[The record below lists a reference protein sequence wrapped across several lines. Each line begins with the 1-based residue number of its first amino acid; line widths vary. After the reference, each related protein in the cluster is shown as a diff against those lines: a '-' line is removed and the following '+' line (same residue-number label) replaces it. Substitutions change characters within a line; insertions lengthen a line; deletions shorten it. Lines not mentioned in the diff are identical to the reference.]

1 MVDRNLIKIF
11 RNIAILLRIK
21 GDNPFKADA
30 YEKAAD
36 IIESQQLDILNL
48 ARNNQLPEI
57 KGIGDALA
65 KKIYEY
71 VQTGKLEYYEK
82 LKTEIP
88 LELISLTRLSN
99 LGPKKT
105 KLLYDKLGIKNID
118 DLEKACLEN
127 KVANLK
133 GFSEKSQEIILN
145 SIQHYRAWKGKV
157 QQFACLDKVKEI
169 EAILSDIHEITAFSV
184 TGEIRRVEEIIT
196 KISFIVSTS
205 SPETLKRKLSYRF
218 QSNWVGNKL
227 EISTEEEVPIEF
239 EITTADFFVWRL
251 HNSTGSNEYLEAFAH
266 LFTKFTSE
274 VFDTYVPPKSFTHL
288 SNEEQL
294 FDKLNL
300 QYIPPE
306 LRENSRILEISKNKA
321 IPKLIEEKDLRGMI
335 HIHTNWSDGHS
346 SLEEMVDAT
355 KGLGFEY
362 VVICDHSQTAKYAN
376 GLEPER
382 LLHQIDYIDKLNEIG
397 LGIKIL
403 KGIESDILP
412 DGSLDYPEEIL
423 KRLDVVVASVH
434 SHFKMTKEQ
443 MTKRIIY
450 ALRSPYTSILGH
462 PTGRLLLARRSYE
475 VDIREIINVAA
486 DYGKIIEFNAN
497 PYRLDLPWEYLE
509 YAKEK
514 GVMISLNPDSHDK
527 FSLNDIFYGLKF
539 LRKGQIEAKDVIN
552 SLSYQEFLKLI
563 RDIKSRNRYP

>member
-1 MVDRNLIKIF
+1 MVDRNLLKIF

-30 YEKAAD
+30 YDKAAD
-36 IIESQQLDILNL
+36 IIESKQLDIRELVQKNTL
-48 ARNNQLPEI
+48 AEI
-57 KGIGDALA
+57 KGIGEALA
-65 KKIYEY
+65 KKISEY
-71 VQTGKLEYYEK
+71 VQTGKLQYYEK
-82 LKTEIP
+82 LKAEIP
-88 LELISLTRLSN
+88 PELITITRLPN

-105 KLLYDKLGIKNID
+105 KLLYDKLGIKTID
-118 DLEKACLEN
+118 ELEKACQEN

-169 EAILSDIHEITAFSV
+169 ETTLSDIPEIVNFSV
-184 TGEIRRVEEIIT
+184 TGEIRRVKEIVT
-196 KISFIVSTS
+196 KISFLASTNS
-205 SPETLKRKLSYRF
+205 IETLISKLSNKF
-218 QSNWVGNKL
+218 HSNCCGNKL
-227 EISTEEEVPIEF
+227 EIPNEEDIPIEIEF
-239 EITTADFFVWRL
+239 TSPNNFVWRL
-251 HNSTGSNEYLEAFAH
+251 HNSTGSDEYLKAFANH
-266 LFTKFTSE
+266 FSQFTSE
-274 VFDTYVPPKSFTHL
+274 VYDSNIPSIAFIGL

-306 LRENSRILEISKNKA
+306 LRESTRIVETSKNKA

-346 SLEEMVDAT
+346 SLEEMVEAT
-355 KGLGFEY
+355 KNLGFEY

-382 LLHQIDYIDKLNEIG
+382 LLEQIELIDKLNNINF
-397 LGIKIL
+397 GIKIL
-403 KGIESDILP
+403 KGIESDILA

-423 KRLDVVVASVH
+423 RRLDVVVASVH
-434 SHFKMTKEQ
+434 SHFKMSKEQ
-443 MTKRIIY
+443 MTKRITY
-450 ALRSPYTSILGH
+450 ALRSPYTTILGH
-462 PTGRLLLARRSYE
+462 PTGRLILARQSYE
-475 VDIREIINVAA
+475 IDVKEIIEVAS
-486 DYGKIIEFNAN
+486 DYGKVIEFNAN

-514 GVMISLNPDSHDK
+514 GVKISINPDSHDK
-527 FSLNDIFYGLKF
+527 FSLTDIFYGLKF

-563 RDIKSRNRYP
+563 RNIKQR

>member
-1 MVDRNLIKIF
+1 MLDRNLLKIF
-11 RNIAILLRIK
+11 RDIAILLRIK
-21 GDNPFKADA
+21 GENPFKADA
-30 YEKAAD
+30 YDKVAD
-36 IIESQQLDILNL
+36 IIESQQLDIKELVQKNK
-48 ARNNQLPEI
+48 LPEV
-57 KGIGDALA
+57 KGIGEALA

-88 LELISLTRLSN
+88 PELITITRLPN

-105 KLLYDKLGIKNID
+105 KLLYDKLRIRTID
-118 DLEKACLEN
+118 ELEKACQEN
-127 KVANLK
+127 KVANVK

-157 QQFACLDKVKEI
+157 QQFACLEKVKEI
-169 EAILSDIHEITAFSV
+169 ETTLSNIPEIFNFSA
-184 TGEIRRVEEIIT
+184 TGEMRRVKEVVT
-196 KISFIVSTS
+196 KISFLVSTNS
-205 SPETLKRKLSYRF
+205 LETLKSKLSEKF
-218 QSNWVGNKL
+218 QSNCIGNKM
-227 EISTEEEVPIEF
+227 EFSTEDDIPIEIEF
-239 EITTADFFVWRL
+239 TSPDYFVWRL
-251 HNSTGSNEYLEAFAH
+251 HNSTGSDEYLKEFVNY
-266 LFTKFTSE
+266 FSKFTAEEYDPNIPS
-274 VFDTYVPPKSFTHL
+274 VSFIGL
-288 SNEEQL
+288 SSEEQL
-294 FDKLNL
+294 FDRLEL

-306 LRENSRILEISKNKA
+306 LRERKRIVEISKNKA
-321 IPKLIEEKDLRGMI
+321 IPKLIEDKDLRGMI

-355 KGLGFEY
+355 KSLGFEY

-382 LLHQIDYIDKLNEIG
+382 LQQQIELIDKLNG
-397 LGIKIL
+397 MNLGIKIL

-412 DGSLDYPEEIL
+412 DGSLDYPEEVL
-423 KRLDVVVASVH
+423 QRLDVVVASVH

-450 ALRSPYTSILGH
+450 ALRSPYTTILGH
-462 PTGRLLLARRSYE
+462 PTGRLILARQSYE
-475 VDIREIINVAA
+475 IDVKEIIEVAS

-509 YAKEK
+509 FAKEK
-514 GVMISLNPDSHDK
+514 GVKISLNPDSHDK
-527 FSLNDIFYGLKF
+527 FSLNDIFYGLRF
-539 LRKGQIEAKDVIN
+539 LRKGKIEAKDVIN

-563 RDIKSRNRYP
+563 RDIKQR

>member
-1 MVDRNLIKIF
+1 MVDRNLLKIF

-21 GDNPFKADA
+21 GENPFKADA
-30 YEKAAD
+30 YDKAAD
-36 IIESQQLDILNL
+36 IIESQQLDIRELVQKNTL
-48 ARNNQLPEI
+48 AEI
-57 KGIGDALA
+57 KGIGEALA
-65 KKIYEY
+65 KKISEY
-71 VQTGKLEYYEK
+71 VHTGKLQYYEK
-82 LKTEIP
+82 LKAEIP
-88 LELISLTRLSN
+88 PELITFTRLPN

-105 KLLYDKLGIKNID
+105 KLLYDKLGIKTID
-118 DLEKACLEN
+118 ELEKACQEN

-157 QQFACLDKVKEI
+157 QLFACLDKVKEI
-169 EAILSDIHEITAFSV
+169 ETTLLDVPEIINFSV
-184 TGEIRRVEEIIT
+184 TGEIRRVRENVT
-196 KISFIVSTS
+196 KISFLASTNS
-205 SPETLKRKLSYRF
+205 IETLISKLSNRF
-218 QSNWVGNKL
+218 HSNCAGNKL
-227 EISTEEEVPIEF
+227 EISNEEDVPIEIEF
-239 EITTADFFVWRL
+239 TSPDNFVWRL
-251 HNSTGSNEYLEAFAH
+251 HNSTGSNEYLKAFANH
-266 LFTKFTSE
+266 FSQFTSE
-274 VFDTYVPPKSFTHL
+274 VYNSNIPSISFIGL

-306 LRENSRILEISKNKA
+306 LRECARIVEISKNKA
-321 IPKLIEEKDLRGMI
+321 IPKLIEEEDLRGMI

-346 SLEEMVDAT
+346 SLEEMVEAT
-355 KGLGFEY
+355 KNLGFEY

-382 LLHQIDYIDKLNEIG
+382 LLEQIELIDKLNDMN

-403 KGIESDILP
+403 KGIESEILP

-423 KRLDVVVASVH
+423 QRLDVVVASVH
-434 SHFKMTKEQ
+434 SHFKMSKDQ
-443 MTKRIIY
+443 MTKRITY
-450 ALRSPYTSILGH
+450 ALRSPYTTILGH
-462 PTGRLLLARRSYE
+462 PTGRLILARQSYE
-475 VDIREIINVAA
+475 IDVKEIIDVAS
-486 DYGKIIEFNAN
+486 DYGKVLEFNAN

-514 GVMISLNPDSHDK
+514 GVKISINPDSHDK
-527 FSLNDIFYGLKF
+527 FSLTDIFYGLKF

-563 RDIKSRNRYP
+563 RNIKQE